1 MIANQPAINNISYSD
16 SPKIEFRI
24 ENSVLNQYQNL
35 SLDKALDEITK
46 SAVLNP
52 FYFLNNKSN
61 IGYQIVKESQDS
73 DLITENIKKSI
84 QFRKPTDYE
93 IEQAR
98 DKVLFKEPKPYFQIP
113 FFKIKF

>member
-1 MIANQPAINNISYSD
+1 MIANQPAINNISYNN

-24 ENSVLNQYQNL
+24 ENSIFNPYQNL

-61 IGYQIVKESQDS
+61 VGYQIVKESQNPN
-73 DLITENIKKSI
+73 LITENIKKSLYN
-84 QFRKPTDYE
+84 FRKPTKEESEWSKTKFLPQKDY
-93 IEQAR
+93 
-98 DKVLFKEPKPYFQIP
+98 VQIP
-113 FFKIKF
+113 FFILKF